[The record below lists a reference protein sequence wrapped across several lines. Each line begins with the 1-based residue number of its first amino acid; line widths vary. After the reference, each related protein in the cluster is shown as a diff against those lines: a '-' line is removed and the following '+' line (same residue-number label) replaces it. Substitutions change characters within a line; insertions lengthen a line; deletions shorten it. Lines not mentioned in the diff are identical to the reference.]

1 MKVYQVGI
9 IGCGNIS
16 GNYLK
21 NIPRFDNVKVAAVAD
36 LELERAQAKAAQFGV
51 PKACTV
57 DELLADPDIDIV
69 VNLTIPKAHAAVS
82 LAALRAGKHVH
93 LEKPL
98 AVTLEEAREVLELS
112 AATGLRVGCAPDT
125 FMGGGI
131 QTCLALIESGAIGR
145 PVAAT
150 GFMMGAGPER
160 WHPDPAFYFQ
170 EGGGPLFDMG
180 PYYLTAFV
188 QLLGPIRRITGSAS
202 ISFAERTVT
211 SAPKFGTVIPVETPT
226 HISSVLDFE
235 SGAVAT
241 LITSFDIKGGTD
253 LPRIEIYGSE
263 GTLRVP
269 DPNTYGGPVLLRKAG
284 STEWTEVP
292 LTHSWSDNSRGIAVS
307 DLARAVEAGTPHRAN
322 GQLAYHVLEA
332 MHGTLQASRDGRHY
346 EMSSRCERPAPL
358 PVASEIV

>member
-1 MKVYQVGI
+1 MRTYRVGI

-21 NIPRFDNVKVAAVAD
+21 NLPRFGNVHVTALAD
-36 LELERAQAKAAQFGV
+36 LELERAQAKAAQFEV
-51 PKACTV
+51 AKAYTV
-57 DELLADPDIDIV
+57 EQLLADPDIDIV

-98 AVTLEEAREVLELS
+98 AVTLEEAREMLEMS

-131 QTCLALIESGAIGR
+131 QTCLALIEAGEIGR

-150 GFMMGAGPER
+150 AFMMGSGPEG
-160 WHPDPAFYFQ
+160 WHPDPAFFFQ

-188 QLLGPIRRITGSAS
+188 QLLGSIRRITGSAS
-202 ISFAERTVT
+202 ISFAERTIT

-226 HISSVLDFE
+226 HIASVLDFHG
-235 SGAVAT
+235 GAVAT

-269 DPNTYGGPVLLRKAG
+269 DPNTYGGPVQLRKPGA
-284 STEWTEVP
+284 SEWTDVP
-292 LTHSWSDNSRGIAVS
+292 LTHGWSDNSRGIAVS
-307 DLARAVEAGTPHRAN
+307 DMARAIEEGTLHRAN
-322 GQLAYHVLEA
+322 GELAYHVLEA
-332 MHGTLQASRDGRHY
+332 MHGALQASREGRHY
-346 EMSSRCERPAPL
+346 DMTSTCVRPQPL
-358 PVASEIV
+358 LP